1 LDKIPLER
9 RDEKVKRLGVL
20 LFSLLFF
27 TGAGP
32 VWADEIV
39 LENGNVLT
47 GTIEKID
54 GGKLFLK
61 TDYSQPIEI
70 QVSKIKK
77 ITTDKPV
84 DLYLISGEL
93 LKGKVQTA
101 PDGKLAVEPAPGQAP
116 TTVEL
121 QNVAGINAPPKAPP
135 KWRGNISLGGTQQT
149 GNTERKSASAAAE
162 ALYKVESER
171 FTGRFLWNY
180 ARDQDAVTAQNTYGL
195 LKYDH
200 FFSKKFYGYLAG
212 EGFNDHFKNWRF
224 RYLIGPG
231 AGYQIWDDEVK
242 FFLLEG
248 GVAYGYEDRYTGAN
262 KDYMSA
268 RMAADIRYKFGK
280 YISVG
285 DYLTI
290 YPSLTYGGQYTLR
303 NEAYILSPL
312 GAGWNLKL
320 SNIWD
325 HNSDPAPGVLK
336 KDDYQWIL
344 ALQYAF

>member
-1 LDKIPLER
+1 M
-9 RDEKVKRLGVL
+9 VKSLSIVLSGL
-20 LFSLLFF
+20 LFLM
-27 TGAGP
+27 GVGP
-32 VWADEIV
+32 VWGDEIV

-47 GTIEKID
+47 GTIDKVE
-54 GGKLFLK
+54 GGKLILK

-70 QVSKIKK
+70 QISKIKK

-84 DLYLISGEL
+84 DLYLNSGEL
-93 LKGKVQTA
+93 VKGKVQTA
-101 PDGKLAVEPAPGQAP
+101 PDGKLAVEPAPGQPP
-116 TTVEL
+116 TTVDL
-121 QNVAGINAPPKAPP
+121 QNVAGINAPPMAAP
-135 KWRGNISLGGTQQT
+135 KWRGSIALGGTQQT
-149 GNTERKSASAAAE
+149 GNTQRKSGSAAAE

-171 FTGRFLWNY
+171 VTGRFLWNY
-180 ARDQDAVTAQNTYGL
+180 ARDKDDVTAENTYGL

-200 FFSKKFYGYLAG
+200 FFTKKFYGYVAG

-224 RYLIGPG
+224 RYLVGPG
-231 AGYQIWDDEVK
+231 VGYQIWDDEVK
-242 FFLLEG
+242 FFLVEG

-312 GAGWNLKL
+312 GAGWSLKL

-325 HNSDPAPGVLK
+325 RNSDPSPGVLK
-336 KDDYQWIL
+336 DDFLWIL

>member
-1 LDKIPLER
+1 M
-9 RDEKVKRLGVL
+9 VKMHRVI
-20 LFSLLFF
+20 LFSLLFLM
-27 TGAGP
+27 GAIP

-70 QVSKIKK
+70 QISKIKRV
-77 ITTDKPV
+77 TTDKPV
-84 DLYLISGEL
+84 DLYLTSGEL

-101 PDGKLAVEPAPGQAP
+101 PDGKLTVEPAPGQAP
-116 TTVEL
+116 ATVDL

-135 KWRGNISLGGTQQT
+135 KWRGNIALGGTQQT
-149 GNTERKSASAAAE
+149 GNTERKAASVGAE

-171 FTGRFLWNY
+171 FTARFLWNY
-180 ARDQDAVTAQNTYGL
+180 AREKDNVTAQNTYGL

-212 EGFNDHFKNWRF
+212 EGFNDRFKNWRF
-224 RYLIGPG
+224 RYVVGPG
-231 AGYQIWDDEVK
+231 AGYQIWDDDVK
-242 FFLLEG
+242 FFLVEG
-248 GVAYGYEDRYTGAN
+248 GVAYGYEDRYTGQN
-262 KDYMSA
+262 KDYLTA
-268 RMAADIRYKFGK
+268 RLATDIRYKFGK
-280 YISVG
+280 YLSVG
-285 DYLTI
+285 DNLTI
-290 YPSLTYGGQYTLR
+290 YPSLSYGGQYTLR

-312 GAGWNLKL
+312 GAGWSLKL

-325 HNSDPAPGVLK
+325 RNSDPSPGVLK
-336 KDDYQWIL
+336 DDLLWIL

>member
-1 LDKIPLER
+1 MAKKPWTI
-9 RDEKVKRLGVL
+9 
-20 LFSLLFF
+20 LFSLLIFM
-27 TGAGP
+27 GAGP

-47 GTIEKID
+47 GTIEKVD

-70 QVSKIKK
+70 QLSKIKK

-84 DLYLISGEL
+84 DLYLNSGEL

-116 TTVEL
+116 TTVDL
-121 QNVAGINAPPKAPP
+121 QNVAGINAAPKAPP
-135 KWRGNISLGGTQQT
+135 KWRGSIALGGTQQT
-149 GNTERKSASAAAE
+149 GNTQRKSGSAAAE
-162 ALYKVESER
+162 ALYKVEAER
-171 FTGRFLWNY
+171 FTARFMWNY
-180 ARDQDAVTAQNTYGL
+180 ARDKDDVTAQNTYGL

-212 EGFNDHFKNWRF
+212 EGWNDHFKNWRF
-224 RYLIGPG
+224 RYVVGPG

-242 FFLLEG
+242 FFLVEA
-248 GVAYGYEDRYTGAN
+248 GVAYGYEDRYTGPN

-268 RMAADIRYKFGK
+268 RLATDIRYKFNK

-285 DYLTI
+285 DNFTL

-303 NEAYILSPL
+303 NEIYLLSPL
-312 GAGWNLKL
+312 GAGWSLKL

-325 HNSDPAPGVLK
+325 RNSDPSPGIL
-336 KDDYQWIL
+336 KDDFMWIL
-344 ALQYAF
+344 ALQYNF

>member
-1 LDKIPLER
+1 M
-9 RDEKVKRLGVL
+9 VKRLGIL
-20 LFSLLFF
+20 LSSLIFF
-27 TGAGP
+27 MGVGP

-47 GTIEKID
+47 GTIEKIE

-61 TDYSQPIEI
+61 TDFSQPIEI

-84 DLYLISGEL
+84 DLYLTSGEL
-93 LKGKVQTA
+93 VKGKVQTTE
-101 PDGKLAVEPAPGQAP
+101 DGKLAVEPAPGQAP

-149 GNTERKSASAAAE
+149 GNTERKAASVGAE

-171 FTGRFLWNY
+171 FTARFLWNY
-180 ARDQDAVTAQNTYGL
+180 AREKDNVTAQNTYGL

-200 FFSKKFYGYLAG
+200 FFSKRFYGYLAG
-212 EGFNDHFKNWRF
+212 EGFNDKFKNWRF
-224 RYLIGPG
+224 RYVVGPG
-231 AGYQIWDDEVK
+231 VGYQIWDDDVK
-242 FFLLEG
+242 FFLVEG
-248 GVAYGYEDRYTGAN
+248 GVAYGYEDRYTGQN
-262 KDYMSA
+262 KDYLTA
-268 RMAADIRYKFGK
+268 RLATDIRYKIGK
-280 YISVG
+280 YLSVG
-285 DYLTI
+285 DNLTI
-290 YPSLTYGGQYTLR
+290 YPSLSYGGQYTLR

-312 GAGWNLKL
+312 GAGWSLKL

-325 HNSDPAPGVLK
+325 RNSDPSPGVLK
-336 KDDYQWIL
+336 DDLLWIL